1 MDTDGVQNSI
11 ENSAP
16 NSGDA
21 NNDGTLDSQQSNVV
35 SLVNPNSNQY
45 MTLALSSGCSITSIS
60 ISPESSNTEQ
70 DDSYAYQNGLVN
82 FTANCG
88 SPGFESTVNI
98 YYFGVNKE
106 NLIVRK
112 YNANTN
118 TYSTISTAM
127 LTDQII
133 DESLVTVATYSI
145 TDGGNLD
152 QDGLSNGVIVDP
164 VGLGQITQIQAQEIG
179 SSGGGLVDTGQKL
192 ITYWIISSLF
202 VVTPILI
209 FYLSRSKYSNKMYN

>member
-1 MDTDGVQNSI
+1 MGFKISSKT
-11 ENSAP
+11 P
-16 NSGDA
+16 PPHSGDA

-35 SLVNPNSNQY
+35 SLVNPNSSQY

-98 YYFGVNKE
+98 YYFGVSKE

-112 YNANTN
+112 YNVNTN
-118 TYSTISTAM
+118 TYSTISTAV
-127 LTDQII
+127 LTEQLIGGT
-133 DESLVTVATYSI
+133 LATVATYSI

-152 QDGLSNGVIVDP
+152 QDGLSNGVIIDP
-164 VGLGQITQIQAQEIG
+164 VGLGQITQTQAQEIG
-179 SSGGGLVDTGQKL
+179 SSGGDLVDTGQKL

-202 VVTPILI
+202 VVTPILV
-209 FYLSRSKYSNKMYN
+209 FCLSRGKHSNKMSK